1 MKYLKTTEMHF
12 INGFD
17 IIFKSEKKFAI
28 TKKLTSKNN

>member
-17 IIFKSEKKFAI
+17 IIFRSEKKI
-28 TKKLTSKNN
+28 RYYKKANFKK